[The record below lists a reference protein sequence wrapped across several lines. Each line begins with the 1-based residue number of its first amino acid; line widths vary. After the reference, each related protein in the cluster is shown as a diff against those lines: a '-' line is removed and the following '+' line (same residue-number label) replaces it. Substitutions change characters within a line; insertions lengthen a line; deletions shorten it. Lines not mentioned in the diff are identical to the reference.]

1 MRDTSLTQEKPDN
14 FLDFLIEK
22 QYLTGQHAETI
33 RMLQN
38 SRFFFGVLALRED
51 LISVEQLEEVLRTQ
65 ATEGYGRKIGEI
77 MLDLEY
83 ISQEQVD
90 RILNLQDSSPTHQAE
105 LVSDVGLMSDD
116 DLKQALDEYNEQ
128 NKTVGLFNIFPGLF
142 LFGYL
147 WKTNL

>member
-51 LISVEQLEEVLRTQ
+51 LITVEQLEDVLRTQ
-65 ATEGYGRKIGEI
+65 ATEGFGRKIGEI
-77 MLDLEY
+77 MLDLKY
-83 ISQEQVD
+83 LNDDQVN
-90 RILNLQDSSPTHQAE
+90 RILNLQDSSPVHQAE
-105 LVSDVGLMSDD
+105 LVSDVGLMSDE
-116 DLKQALDEYNEQ
+116 DLERAMAEYNDLA
-128 NKTVGLFNIFPGLF
+128 KTG
-142 LFGYL
+142 
-147 WKTNL
+147 

>member
-1 MRDTSLTQEKPDN
+1 MRDTSLTQEKADN

-77 MLDLEY
+77 MLDLKY

-116 DLKQALDEYNEQ
+116 DLKRALDEYNEQ
-128 NKTVGLFNIFPGLF
+128 NEAG
-142 LFGYL
+142 
-147 WKTNL
+147 